1 MLFTRVVIPVGYLV
15 LERFGLV
22 PTETPAV
29 ALAGAP
35 FPDIAIRGK
44 QP

>member
-1 MLFTRVVIPVGYLV
+1 VGYLV

-29 ALAGAP
+29 ALAGTA
-35 FPDIAIRGK
+35 FPETAIREK